1 MNMRDEKIKELFVKA
16 DEQIHIDEMRKHE
29 TYSAV
34 LEETEKPRREPIP
47 VKNILLQQ
55 FYYVDK
61 IFFAAYGVVICLGMI
76 FILVLQHMGVGQRD
90 MLAICMTCAGILS
103 LASIGIIDRLF
114 FGKMAEL
121 GASCYFSTKQCVAA
135 GLVLSGGINVMVLF
149 LLTGC
154 LNYRWRIGMM
164 QTGLYIV
171 TPYLLSCVAALG
183 ILSLEIKEKSPA
195 MFAVTAILLSIA
207 YVIVAEIPNAF
218 TETAICLWG
227 GAFVLAVVLFVFQV
241 KRLFG
246 KIERGEVLCM
256 N

>member
-1 MNMRDEKIKELFVKA
+1 
-16 DEQIHIDEMRKHE
+16 
-29 TYSAV
+29 
-34 LEETEKPRREPIP
+34 
-47 VKNILLQQ
+47 
-55 FYYVDK
+55 
-61 IFFAAYGVVICLGMI
+61 
-76 FILVLQHMGVGQRD
+76 
-90 MLAICMTCAGILS
+90 
-103 LASIGIIDRLF
+103 
-114 FGKMAEL
+114 
-121 GASCYFSTKQCVAA
+121 
-135 GLVLSGGINVMVLF
+135 MVLF

-154 LNYRWRIGMM
+154 LNYQWRIGMM
-164 QTGLYIV
+164 QAGLYIV

-207 YVIVAEIPNAF
+207 YVIVTEIPNAF

-246 KIERGEVLCM
+246 KIEKGEVLCM